1 MRLAEIQEQFAKTVL
16 KKAAVL
22 DDPRSFRVAQTLAT
36 GNARMTPVD
45 QLEVYREQFLLRH
58 IGSLREDFPT
68 LEHLLGAK
76 KFEEMCGEY
85 LRAMTPA
92 SFALRDASDRMAS
105 FLETT
110 PPYRDDALLADCA
123 NVEWAFIEAFDA
135 ADVPPLDASVLASID
150 EDAWDRA
157 KIIFHP
163 SVRFLD
169 LKTPAHTFRSAVRSN
184 EKPTRPKAA
193 SACVVTFRGADALR
207 YLEVE
212 PAAFALLA
220 ALSRGAMLGEAG
232 EEAVKLDADVGE
244 KIGGWFQMWTANGW
258 IAKIVV
264 DPT

>member
-1 MRLAEIQEQFAKTVL
+1 MRLAEIQDQFAKTVL

-36 GNARMTPVD
+36 GNARMTPVE

-58 IGSLREDFPT
+58 IGSFREDFPT
-68 LEHLLGAK
+68 VEHLLGTK
-76 KFEEMCGEY
+76 KFEDMCGDY
-85 LRAMTPA
+85 LRALPPA

-110 PPYRDDALLADCA
+110 APFRDDALLADCA

-135 ADVPPLDASVLASID
+135 ADVPPLDVSMLASID

-163 SVRFLD
+163 SVRFLN
-169 LKTPAHTFRSAVRSN
+169 LKYPAHIFRSALRGN
-184 EKPTRPKAA
+184 EKPGRPQLTPT
-193 SACVVTFRGADALR
+193 CVVTFRGADSLR
-207 YLEVE
+207 YLEIE
-212 PAAFALLA
+212 PAAFALLT
-220 ALSRGAMLGEAG
+220 ALARGKALGEAG
-232 EEAVKLDADVGE
+232 EQAEKIDADVGE

-258 IAKIVV
+258 LAKIRVA
-264 DPT
+264 

>member
-1 MRLAEIQEQFAKTVL
+1 M
-16 KKAAVL
+16 

-45 QLEVYREQFLLRH
+45 QLEVYREQFFLRH

-68 LEHLLGAK
+68 VEHLLGTK
-76 KFEEMCGEY
+76 KFEAMCTAY
-85 LRAMTPA
+85 LTSMLPA

-105 FLETT
+105 FLENTA
-110 PPYRDDALLADCA
+110 PFRDDALFANCA
-123 NVEWAFIEAFDA
+123 SVEWAFIEAFDA
-135 ADVPPLDASVLASID
+135 ADLPPLDVSALAAIN

-163 SVRFLD
+163 SVRFLN
-169 LKTPAHTFRSAVRSN
+169 LKYPAHTFRSAVRAN
-184 EKPTRPKAA
+184 EKPVRPSA
-193 SACVVTFRGADALR
+193 SPTAVVTFRGADSLR
-207 YLEVE
+207 FVEVE

-232 EEAVKLDADVGE
+232 EEAAKLDAEVGE

-258 IAKIVV
+258 ISKISV
-264 DPT
+264 D